1 MRAPR
6 GNVLH
11 HTVRNPRVSLAIAA
25 AAAVS
30 LAATT
35 TVTTAAWVDNEWATG
50 SVGVGTPGDCS
61 TNTLF
66 NGEASATQLSGNVL
80 GIDLKS
86 IAGVE
91 GLTVTNADGGASPLP
106 LTATP
111 VTGVPDAFISKLPV
125 TALGLNPVTVGL
137 GLGLPVGGL
146 GTYTQWAQAQGSG
159 QTRAASG
166 LVTDQ
171 SGAVDVG
178 GTATG
183 ATTAPQAAK
192 ISLGNIVPA
201 SLAGVTLDVGAVA
214 SSASVQGCEMVNGWP
229 TLAADPLDV
238 RDYGIASLDLG
249 ANVPA
254 AGAIVD
260 ATNTALAGVPTPQD
274 LQSNLISALN
284 TGVQE
289 ALGSLGLVR
298 TTTTAAVVG
307 LDLSS
312 VRALLE
318 KPQTQGAVTLNL
330 GSGRLSVDLAKLPGT
345 SPLGNGLAP
354 NTPVVLTQ
362 SDVTQLQEDV
372 RLLLAQ
378 ITNRLRAAVDA
389 VTVSAT
395 VRASVE
401 VPIVGTSLGSTD
413 VRISGTVGQIR
424 AGSVQ
429 PTITPLGLDLSTPLT
444 ASLVGAVL
452 GAVTSSVVGP
462 LSAVASNLESTLAPI
477 ATEARAAAGTLLT
490 AVGAL
495 VSIHVN
501 VQPDRLWTGVK
512 PADVAARPGEYKVSA
527 IRVGLINQPGLL
539 SISLGTSAAGP
550 VNYRPS

>member
-11 HTVRNPRVSLAIAA
+11 RAVRSPRVSLAIAA

-35 TVTTAAWVDNEWATG
+35 TVTTAAWVDNEWASG
-50 SVGVGTPGDCS
+50 SVGVGSPGDCS

-66 NGEASATQLSGNVL
+66 SGEASATQLSGNVL

-91 GLTVTNADGGASPLP
+91 GLTVTNADGAASPLP

-146 GTYTQWAQAQGSG
+146 GTYTQWARAQDSG

-166 LVTDQ
+166 LVTDL

-214 SSASVQGCEMVNGWP
+214 SSTSVQGCEMVNGWP
-229 TLAADPLDV
+229 TLAANPLDV

-249 ANVPA
+249 ANVPT

-274 LQSNLISALN
+274 LQNNLISALN
-284 TGVQE
+284 TGVQK

-330 GSGRLSVDLAKLPGT
+330 GTGRLSVDLAKLPGT

-362 SDVTQLQEDV
+362 SDITQLQEDV

-389 VTVSAT
+389 VTVAAT

-401 VPIVGTSLGSTD
+401 VPIVGASLGSTD

-452 GAVTSSVVGP
+452 GAVTSSVVAP
-462 LSAVASNLESTLAPI
+462 LSAVAPNLESTLAPI

-490 AVGAL
+490 AVGAM

-501 VQPDRLWTGVK
+501 VQPDQPWTGVK

>member
-1 MRAPR
+1 MTAPR
-6 GNVLH
+6 RNLRH
-11 HTVRNPRVSLAIAA
+11 RAARNPRTSLAIAA

-30 LAATT
+30 LVATA

-50 SVGVGTPGDCS
+50 SVGVGSPGDCA

-66 NGEASATQLSGNVL
+66 SGEASATQLTGSVL
-80 GIDLKS
+80 GTNLKS

-91 GLTVTNADGGASPLP
+91 GLTVTNADGAASPLP

-125 TALGLNPVTVGL
+125 TALGTNPVTVGL

-146 GTYTQWAQAQGSG
+146 GTYTQWAQALDSG
-159 QTRAASG
+159 QARAAAG

-178 GTATG
+178 GTAAG
-183 ATTAPQAAK
+183 AATAPQAAA

-214 SSASVQGCEMVNGWP
+214 SSTSVQACGMINGWP
-229 TLAADPLDV
+229 TLAASPGIS
-238 RDYGIASLDLG
+238 REYGVASLDLG
-249 ANVPA
+249 ADVPA
-254 AGAIVD
+254 AGTIVD
-260 ATNTALAGVPTPQD
+260 ATNTALVGMPTLQD

-307 LDLSS
+307 LDLTP

-318 KPQTQGAVTLNL
+318 QPQTQGAVTLSL
-330 GSGRLSVDLAKLPGT
+330 DTGRLTIDLARLPGAAAL
-345 SPLGNGLAP
+345 SKGRPP

-362 SDVTQLQEDV
+362 ADITQLQEDV
-372 RLLLAQ
+372 RSLLARV
-378 ITNRLRAAVDA
+378 TTRLGTAVDA

-395 VRASVE
+395 VKASVE
-401 VPIVGTSLGSTD
+401 VPLVGTVLGSTD
-413 VRISGTVGQIR
+413 IQIAGTVGQYR
-424 AGSVQ
+424 AGTVQ
-429 PTITPLGLDLSTPLT
+429 PAITAVGLDLTPLL
-444 ASLVGAVL
+444 SNLVGAVL
-452 GAVTSSVVGP
+452 GAVTTSVVVP
-462 LSAVASNLESTLAPI
+462 LSAAVSNLDTALAPLI
-477 ATEARAAAGTLLT
+477 AGARADAGAIL
-490 AVGAL
+490 ASVGAL

-501 VQPDRLWTGVK
+501 VQPDRPWPGVK
-512 PADVAARPGEYKVSA
+512 PADVSAKAGEYKVSA
-527 IRVGLINQPGLL
+527 VRIGLINDPELL
-539 SISLGTSAAGP
+539 SLSLGTSSAGP
-550 VNYRPS
+550 VGYRLS